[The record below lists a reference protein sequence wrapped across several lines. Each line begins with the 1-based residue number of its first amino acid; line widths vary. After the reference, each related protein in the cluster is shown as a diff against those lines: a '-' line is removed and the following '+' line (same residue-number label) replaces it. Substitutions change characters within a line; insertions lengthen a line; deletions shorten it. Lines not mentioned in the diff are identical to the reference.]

1 MAYPYIVQSD
11 LEARLGAQRVRDI
24 LDDDNN
30 GLADPAPVARILA
43 DASAKV
49 AGVLRGIYDLTVIAS
64 APPEEVKR
72 LALDVAVVYAAQRH
86 PEVVRRDW
94 QPLLKAVTQ
103 DLEDL
108 RTGMLL
114 PGIVTNI
121 TNFGVFVD
129 IGVKQD
135 GLVHISQLANTF
147 VKNPTDVVSLQQEV
161 LVKVLDVDLARKRVN
176 LSMKEASY

>member
-1 MAYPYIVQSD
+1 MAYPYIAQAD
-11 LEARLGAQRVRDI
+11 LEARIGAQRVRDI

-30 GLADPAPVARILA
+30 GTADPAPVARILA

-108 RTGMLL
+108 RTGKARLD
-114 PGIVTNI
+114 IVSTPEPA
-121 TNFGVFVD
+121 
-129 IGVKQD
+129 
-135 GLVHISQLANTF
+135 ANEGGS
-147 VKNPTDVVSLQQEV
+147 VVSTS
-161 LVKVLDVDLARKRVN
+161 VDEDGNPGRVFDD
-176 LSMKEASY
+176 MGDF